1 MTKNHIMEK
10 KLIEY
15 GKLINISYITKHT
28 NYDIDSDTEWER
40 CCYVTK
46 KALLHIFECTSCS
59 KDTSNFIT
67 MYIEYKGV
75 GHACCIYDNKLFQ
88 SFGKHHYLK
97 ITPLHVSLDELLSN
111 IKHYIALFYPLQYI
125 ELDEP
130 ENLYVQIKYYSTKV
144 SDDQIIFNIN
154 KLCK

>member
-1 MTKNHIMEK
+1 MQT
-10 KLIEY
+10 KLIEC
-15 GKLINISYITKHT
+15 GKLINMSYIAKHT
-28 NYDIDSDTEWER
+28 NYDIDSDNEWKT

-46 KALLHIFECTSCS
+46 KALLHIFECTACP

-67 MYIEYKGV
+67 IYMEYKNV

-88 SFGKHHYLK
+88 SFGNHHYLH
-97 ITPLHVSLDELLSN
+97 ITPLHVSADELLSN
-111 IKHYIALFYPLQYI
+111 IKDYIALFYPLQYI

-130 ENLYVQIKYYSTKV
+130 ENLYVQIKYYYTKAT
-144 SDDQIIFNIN
+144 DDQIISNIN